1 MSMKYDVFY
10 RNFEIHD
17 FRVRGL
23 RRRANLAV
31 IVKVSILK
39 NSSSL
44 LPYILEENEMHDYE
58 ALYLN
63 DRFRPLNQGFRPLGT
78 ANMVS

>member
-1 MSMKYDVFY
+1 MILMAMKYEVFY

-17 FRVRGL
+17 FWVRGL
-23 RRRANLAV
+23 RPKGRAILAV
-31 IVKVSILK
+31 IVKVSIFK

-63 DRFRPLNQGFRPLGT
+63 VRFMAP
-78 ANMVS
+78 